1 RISGPLILPQGSQN
15 SLINI
20 ITKSSPKT
28 QNAALKLASQV
39 RFTNSQL
46 LRNSINNASHVATNK
61 TATDAERIIA
71 IKTLGLDPDNK
82 FIKVFEDLLSPEQS
96 SVIQKTAVE
105 ILIGKKND
113 KANEL
118 LLNNWDHYTL
128 TTRGIVETGFLN
140 DQSRLK
146 LLMEALESE
155 KVKP

>member
-1 RISGPLILPQGSQN
+1 LFLEKNSSIIGAKNDHTQIVQLLKLIEESGDENIQSASLKGLDDGLKRISGPLILPQGSQN

-82 FIKVFEDLLSPEQS
+82 FIKVFEDLLSPE
-96 SVIQKTAVE
+96 
-105 ILIGKKND
+105 
-113 KANEL
+113 
-118 LLNNWDHYTL
+118 
-128 TTRGIVETGFLN
+128 
-140 DQSRLK
+140 
-146 LLMEALESE
+146 
-155 KVKP
+155 